1 MKVAA
6 LQMNI
11 AFGEPEKN
19 IATLYRLVTQAM
31 QDRPDVLL
39 LPELWRLGFYPRP
52 ILELADADGAQ
63 VRKILADLA
72 YRFQVNIVGGT
83 IADAIGEQVFNTCYI
98 FNRVGHLT
106 ATYHKTHLFT
116 PSGEADDFTAGDSL
130 VTFMLDGIKCG
141 VAVCYDL
148 RFPEMI
154 RRLALEDI
162 SILFLPAAW
171 PLSRLIHWQTLL
183 RARAIENQ
191 IFVVACNEAGYGL
204 NGEQLAGHSAI
215 IDPWG
220 EILAKADEKE
230 TILKANLRP
239 VIRQQIKE
247 SIDVFADRRD
257 KLYKSKVHKFK

>member
-6 LQMNI
+6 LQMNVE
-11 AFGEPEKN
+11 FSSPEKN
-19 IATLYRLVTQAM
+19 IATLYRLVTKAM
-31 QDRPDVLL
+31 EQHPDVLL

-52 ILELADADGAQ
+52 ILELADPDGAQ

-72 YRFQVNIVGGT
+72 RRFQVNIVGGT
-83 IADAIGEQVFNTCYI
+83 IADAIGEQVYNTCYI
-98 FNRVGHLT
+98 FDRSGHLT
-106 ATYHKTHLFT
+106 ATYHKAHLFT

-130 VTFMLDGIKCG
+130 VTFMLDGVRCG
-141 VAVCYDL
+141 IAVCYDL

-162 SILFLPAAW
+162 AVLFLPAAW

-191 IFVVACNEAGYGL
+191 IFVVACNEAGSSPDG
-204 NGEQLAGHSAI
+204 QLAGHSAI

-220 EILAKADEKE
+220 EILASADENE
-230 TILKANLRP
+230 AVIHANLRP
-239 VIRQQIKE
+239 IIRAQIKE
-247 SIDVFADRRD
+247 SINVFADRQE
-257 KLYKSKVHKFK
+257 KLYKSKVHK